1 MDEEILQDFL
11 IEAQDLLDQLN
22 EQLVDLE
29 QTPDD
34 MDLLNA
40 IFRAFHT
47 IKGGAGFIGITPLVE
62 ICHRAE
68 NVFDKIRNG
77 EMAYTPD
84 VADVILRAFDLIQQM
99 VEGLQQGV
107 REFDDPDPALLNE
120 LDALFKGEQAD
131 QDASEN
137 ASDAAAD
144 PAQAEV
150 RLELPEGWDPD
161 EDITDEEFEM
171 LLKMREEKLQN
182 SAPAT
187 AEVKL
192 ELPPD
197 WNPDEEITDEEFEML
212 LKMREEKLQ
221 QAAGGKAQTAGAVSS
236 ASSASVSGG
245 GDVAVLERPQVA
257 STASSG
263 TAPAV
268 SSSAAEKASSAD
280 SRESTAAAP
289 AAGSGKPV
297 VPAGASAPRKRGGNS
312 GSGEAP
318 TTAPRQ
324 ESTVRVDTKRL
335 DEIMNLVG
343 ELVLVRNRLLTL
355 RSGHE
360 LDLEEISNAVSNL
373 DHVTADLQTAVM
385 KTRMQPVKKVFG
397 RFPRVV
403 RDLARKLKK
412 EIELEMRGEDTDL
425 DKNLVEALAD
435 PLVHLVR
442 NSVDHGIE
450 PPDERVRMGKPRT
463 GKIILAADQEGDH
476 ILLSITD
483 DGRGMD
489 PEKIKRKAIEKGL
502 IDEMTAAQ
510 MSDKEAFELIL
521 TPGFSTAETISDIS
535 GRGVGMDVVK
545 SMITRLNGN
554 IEIDS
559 VKGEGTQIKIRVP
572 LTLAILPTLMV
583 AFGEDSY
590 SIPLT
595 SVQEI
600 FDYDPAQ
607 TNCIDGQLMVQL
619 RERSIPLYFLKHW
632 LAPDHSSGSTMAA
645 TQNACTHTKSG
656 EQEDADNRDKVVIVN
671 VGGQRIG
678 LVVEQVRGQEEVVI
692 KPLGVM
698 LQKLPG
704 YAGATITGNGSIAL
718 ILDLPGVLQQF
729 KAA

>member
-11 IEAQDLLDQLN
+11 VEAQDLLEQLN

-29 QTPDD
+29 QAPGD

-47 IKGGAGFIGITPLVE
+47 IKGGAGFIGIKPLVE
-62 ICHRAE
+62 VCHRAE

-77 EMAYTPD
+77 EMEYTPE
-84 VADVILRAFDLIQQM
+84 VADVILQVYDTIQDIIQRLSDGERAFSDDV
-99 VEGLQQGV
+99 VEAGLLQQ
-107 REFDDPDPALLNE
+107 
-120 LDALFKGEQAD
+120 LDTLVKGETLEAGT
-131 QDASEN
+131 
-137 ASDAAAD
+137 DAAAVEEEGQTTSEKD
-144 PAQAEV
+144 QTSAAEV
-150 RLELPEGWDPD
+150 SLELPEDWD
-161 EDITDEEFEM
+161 
-171 LLKMREEKLQN
+171 
-182 SAPAT
+182 
-187 AEVKL
+187 
-192 ELPPD
+192 
-197 WNPDEEITDEEFEML
+197 PDEEITDEEFEML
-212 LKMREEKLQ
+212 LQMREQKLQ
-221 QAAGGKAQTAGAVSS
+221 GETAQKTQKADAQPAQTTVEPPVQQSQAASQATQ
-236 ASSASVSGG
+236 ASQQGMTTMSNASK
-245 GDVAVLERPQVA
+245 
-257 STASSG
+257 
-263 TAPAV
+263 
-268 SSSAAEKASSAD
+268 SAAQ
-280 SRESTAAAP
+280 P
-289 AAGSGKPV
+289 AAKSAEQKP
-297 VPAGASAPRKRGGNS
+297 APKV
-312 GSGEAP
+312 EAHK
-318 TTAPRQ
+318 Q

-355 RSGHE
+355 RNGQ
-360 LDLEEISNAVSNL
+360 DVNLEEISNAVSNL
-373 DHVTADLQTAVM
+373 DHVTTDLQAAVM

-403 RDLARKLKK
+403 RDLARKLDK
-412 EIELEMRGEDTDL
+412 EIELELRGEETDL

-450 PPDERVRMGKPRT
+450 SPEERVKAGKPRV
-463 GKIILAADQEGDH
+463 GKIILAAEQEGDH

-483 DGRGMD
+483 DGKGMD
-489 PEKIKRKAIEKGL
+489 PEKLKRKAIEKGL

-510 MSDKEAFELIL
+510 MSDKEAFELIMAA
-521 TPGFSTAETISDIS
+521 GFSTAEVISDVS

-545 SMITRLNGN
+545 SMITRLNGS

-559 VKGEGTQIKIRVP
+559 VPGQGTQIKIRVP

-600 FDYDPAQ
+600 FDFEDEN
-607 TNCIDGQLMVQL
+607 TNRIDGQVMVQL
-619 RERSIPLYFLKHW
+619 RDRSIPLYFLKEW
-632 LAPDHSSGSTMAA
+632 LAPELPEKA
-645 TQNACTHTKSG
+645 KEG
-656 EQEDADNRDKVVIVN
+656 EDEHDKVVIVN

-698 LQKLPG
+698 LQKLSG

-718 ILDLPGVLQQF
+718 ILDLPGVLQRF
-729 KAA
+729 KQA